1 LELTAHQAQH
11 VILDRSTCSR
21 NPVPM
26 LVAHFLGH
34 YGDAAERIRTES
46 RAARM
51 SFVDSQNGKMLGPAG
66 PKLAALCLSRR
77 TSAVAACCI

>member
-34 YGDAAERIRTES
+34 YGEAAERIRTEV
-46 RAARM
+46 ARREWDV
-51 SFVDSQNGKMLGPAG
+51 SY
-66 PKLAALCLSRR
+66 
-77 TSAVAACCI
+77 

>member
-11 VILDRSTCSR
+11 VIVDRSTCSR

-34 YGDAAERIRTES
+34 YGEALS
-46 RAARM
+46 V
-51 SFVDSQNGKMLGPAG
+51 FG
-66 PKLAALCLSRR
+66 PKVARR
-77 TSAVAACCI
+77 EWDVAYLDRCSQLTSARFPQG

>member
-26 LVAHFLGH
+26 LVAHFLGQ
-34 YGDAAERIRTES
+34 RIRLAILSSTRS
-46 RAARM
+46 AF
-51 SFVDSQNGKMLGPAG
+51 SLTGLDQVLGG
-66 PKLAALCLSRR
+66 
-77 TSAVAACCI
+77 CCECR

>member
-26 LVAHFLGH
+26 SFGPNTLSGFTVV
-34 YGDAAERIRTES
+34 TEEV
-46 RAARM
+46 R
-51 SFVDSQNGKMLGPAG
+51 D
-66 PKLAALCLSRR
+66 
-77 TSAVAACCI
+77 